1 MDSLVVTYATELTK
15 FGIETSIVVPGAFTR
30 RTSHFAH
37 AGQPDSGEV
46 SDEYLGEGKPYNG
59 VLDEMLKKLAELEPE
74 WADPEEVARQ
84 IVKIV
89 ETEKGKRPF
98 RVHVDPIDDGAEAV
112 NAVADRKRQEM
123 FERLGME
130 ELLKPAIT

>member
-1 MDSLVVTYATELTK
+1 MGILAVTYSAELTR
-15 FGIETSIVVPGAFTR
+15 FGIETSIMVPGAFTR
-30 RTSHFAH
+30 GTSHFAH
-37 AGQPDSGEV
+37 AGQPDSEEV
-46 SDEYLGEGKPYNG
+46 ADEYLGEGKLYNG
-59 VLDEMLKKLAELEPE
+59 LLDEMLKKLAGLEPE

-123 FERLGME
+123 FERIGME

>member
-1 MDSLVVTYATELTK
+1 MLVNSDSKDIAVK
-15 FGIETSIVVPGAFTR
+15 C
-30 RTSHFAH
+30 
-37 AGQPDSGEV
+37 
-46 SDEYLGEGKPYNG
+46 LGEGKPYNG
-59 VLDEMLKKLAELEPE
+59 VSDEMLKRLAELEPE

-98 RVHVDPIDDGAEAV
+98 RVHVDPIDNGAEAV
-112 NAVADRKRQEM
+112 SAVADRKRQEM
-123 FERLGME
+123 FERIGME